1 VQTTDFASHRPA
13 AHARGALLALAL
25 VLAGCATAPPEGDF
39 RGFDWG
45 ASKTAVKDGE
55 DAELII
61 EPADQL
67 IYHADYRGLDTT
79 LTYRFQ
85 DGRLVQARYLNRERH
100 ADSNAF
106 IDDFK
111 RIKGRLIDRY
121 GLPRTDR
128 RQWRNRLFADRPD
141 RWGEAVAAGHLV
153 YYTQWIAGNTKIVM
167 TLHADRLQVAHEI
180 VFSEYEQSS

>member
-1 VQTTDFASHRPA
+1 MTDIATHRRA
-13 AHARGALLALAL
+13 AHARTALLGLAL

-45 ASKTAVKDGE
+45 ASKAEVKHGE

-61 EPADQL
+61 EPTDQL
-67 IYHADYRGLDTT
+67 IYHAGYRGLDTT
-79 LTYRFQ
+79 LSYRFE

-100 ADSNAF
+100 ADSNAY
-106 IDDFK
+106 IADFK
-111 RIKGRLIDRY
+111 RIKGHLIDRY
-121 GLPRTDR
+121 GLPSTDR
-128 RQWRNRLFADRPD
+128 RQWRNRLFEDRPD

-180 VFSEYEQSS
+180 IFSEYKQPS